1 MYNEYFGFKEAPF
14 SIAPDPRYLYMTA
27 QHRDAL
33 AHLVYGLNSNGG
45 CILLTG
51 EVGTGKTTICRCL
64 LEQIPDKTN
73 IALVLNPKI
82 SALELL
88 ETICD
93 ELNIQ
98 YPDNNNSIKVLTDCI
113 NRFLIEH
120 NAKNERT
127 VLIIDEAQNLDS
139 TVLEQLRLLTNL
151 ETEKRKLLQIIIL
164 GQPELL
170 DILSKTDMRQL
181 AQRITARYHLKPLSR
196 EEIKAYLNHRLAIAG
211 QNIQIFP
218 EQTITQLYKLS
229 SGIPRLINII
239 CDRALLGCYVENSIR
254 VEKNILKKAANEV
267 SGELKKLQNKSAIN
281 KNVFIFFAIF
291 ILVFVGILFA
301 IFDNENATNANTNI
315 ANTVTPAV
323 IKTDNHTLQA
333 SEKLPNT
340 SSAQTTKTA
349 KQNISA
355 HENIG
360 EEKNLANNTSLSDA
374 PTSTDKQSRT
384 AENNVLE
391 QYNTLLLSSY
401 IKDSFN
407 SPNKNS
413 TVAAYQQL
421 FQQWHLTY
429 DSKDS
434 NSACK
439 YALSV
444 GLRCLHKQG
453 NLNSLR
459 QHNRPAILKL
469 FTSSGESAYLTLV
482 ALDDK
487 QATLIV
493 NKKLIHISTATLDQ
507 HWLGQYTLLWRQPDS
522 YKKAETPK
530 KTGKLADWLLTSF
543 AQINAKQSPSNGQSS
558 ITPID
563 RDTLIDTVKQ
573 FQMQQGLTADG
584 VVGPVTVIHIN
595 TAIDKAVPVLKQ

>member
-1 MYNEYFGFKEAPF
+1 MYNEYFGFKESPF
-14 SIAPDPRYLYMTA
+14 SIAPDPRYLYMTT
-27 QHRDAL
+27 QHREAL
-33 AHLVYGLNSNGG
+33 AHLVYGLNSDGG

-64 LEQIPDKTN
+64 LEQIPEKTN

-93 ELNIQ
+93 ELNIH
-98 YPDNNNSIKVLTDCI
+98 YPENNTSIKIFTDCI
-113 NRFLIEH
+113 NHFLIEH

-170 DILSKTDMRQL
+170 NILAKTDMRQL

-218 EQTITQLYKLS
+218 EQTITQLFKLS
-229 SGIPRLINII
+229 KGIPRLINII

-267 SGELKKLQNKSAIN
+267 SGELKKVQNKNAVN
-281 KNVFIFFAIF
+281 KNTFIVAGLLIL
-291 ILVFVGILFA
+291 ILVVAGAFFGAL
-301 IFDNENATNANTNI
+301 NNNNH
-315 ANTVTPAV
+315 VT
-323 IKTDNHTLQA
+323 
-333 SEKLPNT
+333 PNT
-340 SSAQTTKTA
+340 SNTDIAQAVTKADDRMPQAMTSLQETLLQNTA
-349 KQNISA
+349 VQKNI
-355 HENIG
+355 
-360 EEKNLANNTSLSDA
+360 EKNKSTANETR
-374 PTSTDKQSRT
+374 K
-384 AENNVLE
+384 NNHNDDDVLT
-391 QYNTLLLSSY
+391 QYNKLLLSSY
-401 IKDSFN
+401 IKENYN

-413 TVAAYQQL
+413 TLSAYQQL
-421 FQQWHLTY
+421 FRQWQLIY
-429 DSKDS
+429 DTKLAKG
-434 NSACK
+434 ACK
-439 YALSV
+439 QALTA

-469 FTSSGESAYLTLV
+469 FTSSGESAYLTLI
-482 ALDDK
+482 ALQGK
-487 QATLIV
+487 QVTL
-493 NKKLIHISTATLDQ
+493 STGEETIQINTSTLDQ
-507 HWLGQYTLLWRQPDS
+507 HWLGQYTLLWRQPES
-522 YKKAETPK
+522 YAKAAPPNT
-530 KTGKLADWLLTSF
+530 TGKLANWLLQSF
-543 AQINAKQSPSNGQSS
+543 SQIRDNSTANDKNPSLA
-558 ITPID
+558 PIG
-563 RDTLIDTVKQ
+563 RDTLIETVKQ

-595 TAIDKAVPVLKQ
+595 TAIDPTIPVLNQ